1 MTNNKIENVNTY
13 IKIGII
19 MMLVPILLAIFAPF
33 LTNFDTS
40 TVDPVNRLQAVSSK
54 YLMGTDDIGRDV
66 FTRTIYGTRIS
77 LFIGVAVTFISLL
90 SGMVVGILSAYYRA
104 AGSVLMRIVDGIMAY
119 PTIILAI
126 AMAGVLGSGVM
137 NIIIALSISYFPMF
151 ARITRNLV
159 QVVKSSEYVE
169 SAVVIGKSDLY
180 IITNCILPN
189 ILSPLIVQTTF
200 TFAMA
205 ILNESILSFLG
216 VGIQVPMPSLG
227 GMVNDGRNYLMVA
240 PWTVIFPGLMI
251 SWIVLSMNMIGD
263 GLRDQ
268 LDPKNR

>member
-1 MTNNKIENVNTY
+1 MMITEFRGLNTY
-13 IKIGII
+13 IKVGMIL
-19 MMLVPILLAIFAPF
+19 MLFPILLAVFAPI
-33 LTNFDTS
+33 LTHFDTS
-40 TVDPVNRLQAVSSK
+40 SVDPVNRLQSISSEH
-54 YLMGTDDIGRDV
+54 LMGTDNLGRDV
-66 FTRTIYGTRIS
+66 FARTIYGIRMS
-77 LFIGVAVTFISLL
+77 LFIGFIVTCMSLV
-90 SGMVVGILSAYYRA
+90 SGMIVGILSAYYKLADRI
-104 AGSVLMRIVDGIMAY
+104 LMRIVDGIMAF

-126 AMAGVLGSGVM
+126 AMAGVLGSGIT

-151 ARITRNLV
+151 ARITRNAV
-159 QVVKSSEYVE
+159 QIVKGAEYVE
-169 SAVVIGKSDLY
+169 STIAIGKGDFY

-227 GMVNDGRNYLMVA
+227 GMVSDGRNYLMVA
-240 PWTVIFPGLMI
+240 PWITTFPGLTI
-251 SWIVLSMNMIGD
+251 SWIVLSLNMFGD
-263 GLRDQ
+263 GMRDH